1 MNGFL
6 EILIVIGLG
15 LNITGFIF
23 YILSL
28 NNLKK
33 QEQDTSTKKARTK
46 KTEKIEHEA
55 PKEMVSQSKRIELRE
70 RPVTEQEDVVV
81 QGDELKDVHPVVEP
95 KQEKDVVEM
104 QVEKESSDA
113 YESIYAE
120 LFEEGKE
127 SKGKEEEKEEEVVT
141 EKIEEVS
148 EPHNKDLLDYLDK
161 MDDEVTAYL
170 NDDRFENEEKEN
182 NLSSPQQKE
191 ETTNDPF
198 DLFGDLYDQ
207 TPAYSEEDEEKF
219 NVRLKEKE
227 SESEGKKR
235 EIVQHEREMVEAIN
249 ILDIEPEI
257 EEDDENE
264 EIIMKH
270 YEPLVYQQ
278 VIEKQEEE
286 KKKVQK
292 KTKAQIQA
300 EEEQRYE
307 EKIAKR
313 MAYLQG
319 EWTEDYIVQ
328 PKKK

>member
-15 LNITGFIF
+15 LNITGFVF

-28 NNLKK
+28 NNLKN
-33 QEQDTSTKKARTK
+33 QEQDTSKKKARTK
-46 KTEKIEHEA
+46 KTEKIENEA

-70 RPVTEQEDVVV
+70 RPVREQEEEVV
-81 QGDELKDVHPVVEP
+81 QHNEP
-95 KQEKDVVEM
+95 KQEKDIVDVHE
-104 QVEKESSDA
+104 EDKSSDA

-120 LFEEGKE
+120 LFEEDKKPNYE
-127 SKGKEEEKEEEVVT
+127 DKEEEVVT
-141 EKIEEVS
+141 EKVDEEP

-161 MDDEVTAYL
+161 MDNEVTSYL
-170 NDDRFENEEKEN
+170 NEDHLENEEKVKGI
-182 NLSSPQQKE
+182 SSPQRKE
-191 ETTNDPF
+191 EPTNDPF

-207 TPAYSEEDEEKF
+207 TPSYSEEDEEKF
-219 NVRLKEKE
+219 NVRLKEAD

-235 EIVQHEREMVEAIN
+235 EIIQHEREMVEAIN
-249 ILDIEPEI
+249 ILEIEPEI
-257 EEDDENE
+257 EEEDENE

-278 VIEKQEEE
+278 VIEKQKQEE
-286 KKKVQK
+286 KKVQK

-300 EEEQRYE
+300 EEEKRYE

-319 EWTEDYIVQ
+319 EWTEDYVIQ